1 MNPVTV
7 NTAGAA
13 SDAFSG
19 VCVTDPDVQVSA
31 TDTAAAL
38 FGMKSLFTVTV
49 ALLSVLVMV
58 QLPPTATPTQ
68 PVWFAV

>member
-1 MNPVTV
+1 M

-19 VCVTDPDVQVSA
+19 VCVTAPDVQVSA
-31 TDTAAAL
+31 TDTEAVRDEVL
-38 FGMKSLFTVTV
+38 ITVTV